1 MSVFE
6 ETKGIDVQLADKNG
20 VHYPAILD
28 IDNDGISL
36 DIYAESNEERYFQ
49 LDYTSLETLTCESF
63 NKVFFLYGLQMESHF
78 SSALKGDNGERGF
91 MRIKLSAERVII
103 VKSCTY
109 LDSKVNSIEL
119 SSEAIADWIG
129 TTHTQAKIPTLS
141 YEELTANRSKALKEF
156 EVNIPEVGRLFLKYK
171 WSQGGIDKFS
181 VGTSFPPSLVLE
193 LEKEHSFEKA
203 LSFLDDLKRLLFFVV
218 GAQFEVDVRFKLSFD
233 MEGCLFEC
241 KSNPTYDDRH
251 SILYPL
257 LHNTIDSSYTRLPP
271 FDVKAFAAYFA
282 LNSDTRNHWLKYQSY
297 KQLENYEERYLG
309 YFRILESLLYKQE
322 NFLAPELFD
331 SCIDIF
337 KVDLAKHFG
346 VRNKKMESFLRYI
359 KTQVNT
365 KKYNVER
372 NLIKQ
377 FKALPK
383 EFKDIICFN
392 QGNLKP
398 IVDLRNDITHANK
411 YSISERQKIENLTFL
426 EALLLFEMFKKIGI
440 DYALSLNAV
449 IRIPRFVYIRSHSAS
464 M

>member
-203 LSFLDDLKRLLFFVV
+203 LSFLDDLKRLLF
-218 GAQFEVDVRFKLSFD
+218 LS
-233 MEGCLFEC
+233 
-241 KSNPTYDDRH
+241 
-251 SILYPL
+251 
-257 LHNTIDSSYTRLPP
+257 
-271 FDVKAFAAYFA
+271 
-282 LNSDTRNHWLKYQSY
+282 
-297 KQLENYEERYLG
+297 
-309 YFRILESLLYKQE
+309 
-322 NFLAPELFD
+322 
-331 SCIDIF
+331 
-337 KVDLAKHFG
+337 
-346 VRNKKMESFLRYI
+346 
-359 KTQVNT
+359 
-365 KKYNVER
+365 
-372 NLIKQ
+372 
-377 FKALPK
+377 
-383 EFKDIICFN
+383 
-392 QGNLKP
+392 
-398 IVDLRNDITHANK
+398 
-411 YSISERQKIENLTFL
+411 
-426 EALLLFEMFKKIGI
+426 
-440 DYALSLNAV
+440 
-449 IRIPRFVYIRSHSAS
+449 
-464 M
+464 